1 MTDFARLLSPASIGG
16 LTLANRVVLP
26 GMDMNHC
33 EDGVIT
39 ADEIAHYAARAA
51 GGCALVITGAAAVAW
66 PRGATS
72 RKQPALSDDRFL
84 PGLTHLADAIHVNGG
99 RLCVQ
104 LVHHGKVASVDT
116 AEDRPQLVP
125 SIPPSRM
132 DLSALADNPMEELIK
147 LAAATQGKPA
157 TYQIATA
164 ADIAW
169 VVGAFADA
177 AARVQAAG
185 ADAVE
190 IHGAHGYLIN
200 TFLTRADNQRSDEY
214 GGPLENRARIMVEVI
229 RSVRAAVGEG
239 FPILVRLN
247 GCEYGIE
254 DGITIDETVATAQIA
269 QAAGADAIHV
279 SARAANPFRD
289 FTLGPLPA
297 AAGQYREMAAAVKRG
312 VSIPVIAVG
321 RLLPELAE
329 EMLAAGD
336 CDFAAMGRQQLA
348 DPRLVEKLASGRRA
362 SVRPCINCYVCVEQ
376 NFFDAPPL
384 CAVNPAL
391 GNEVAATLHPAE
403 ERRHIVVVG
412 AGPAGLE
419 TARIATER
427 GHRVTVLEGRE
438 SIGGSTWF
446 ATLTGSPNAQLVDW
460 LANEVGA
467 ADIAIH
473 LGETATAE
481 GVLSL
486 APDAVV
492 IATGPTATR
501 PSAIPGFELPHVH
514 HGAAVR
520 NRVTALA
527 RAGADAPSRTIVV
540 VGGNMIGLSIA
551 QFLRSLGH
559 AVTVLEP
566 SPQLAVAMAM
576 PRRWTAVRSAA
587 ESGVTLVR
595 GATVTAITQTAV
607 HHRPTAGGDEPTID
621 PALDRAIDPGIDT
634 VIDGVDDV
642 LVTTMSDQTDEHP
655 LAAALREAGMETHVV
670 GDAAG
675 VGNLLGAM
683 HGAHAVAT
691 IL

>member
-1 MTDFARLLSPASIGG
+1 MIGE
-16 LTLANRVVLP
+16 LTLPNRVVLP

-51 GGCALVITGAAAVAW
+51 GGCGLLITGAAAVAW

-84 PGLTHLADAIHVNGG
+84 PGLTHLADAIHVSGG

-125 SIPPSRM
+125 SVPPSRM
-132 DLSALADNPMEELIK
+132 DLSALIDNPMDELMQ
-147 LAAATQGKPA
+147 LATATQGKAA
-157 TYQIATA
+157 TYHIATSD
-164 ADIAW
+164 DIAW
-169 VVGAFADA
+169 VVAAFADA
-177 AARVQAAG
+177 AGRVQAAG

-200 TFLTRADNQRSDEY
+200 TFLSRAYNQRTDEY
-214 GGPLENRARIMVEVI
+214 GGPLENRTRIMVEVI
-229 RSVRAAVGEG
+229 GAVRATVGEG

-247 GCEYGIE
+247 GCEYGLD

-269 QAAGADAIHV
+269 EAAGADAIHI
-279 SARAANPFRD
+279 SAQAANPFRD

-297 AAGQYREMAAAVKRG
+297 EVGQYREMAAAVKRG

-329 EMLAAGD
+329 EMLRAGD
-336 CDFAAMGRQQLA
+336 CDFVAMGRQQLA
-348 DPRLVEKLASGRRA
+348 DPRLVEKLATGRRA

-391 GNEVAATLHPAE
+391 GNEAAADLQPAAE
-403 ERRHIVVVG
+403 PRHIVVVG

-419 TARIATER
+419 TARIANER
-427 GHRVTVLEGRE
+427 GHRVTVLEARE
-438 SIGGSTWF
+438 SVGGSTWF
-446 ATLTGSPNAQLVDW
+446 ATLTASANAQLVDW
-460 LANEVGA
+460 LANEVGS

-473 LGETATAE
+473 LGESATVERITA
-481 GVLSL
+481 L

-492 IATGPTATR
+492 IATGPAQ
-501 PSAIPGFELPHVH
+501 AHVDFPGVDLPHVH

-520 NRVTALA
+520 DRVTELSQ
-527 RAGADAPSRTIVV
+527 AGADAPPRNVVV
-540 VGGNMIGLSIA
+540 VGGNMIGLSVA

-559 AVTVLEP
+559 VVTVLEP
-566 SPQLAVAMAM
+566 APQLATAMAM
-576 PRRWTAVRSAA
+576 PRRWTAVLRAA
-587 ESGVTLVR
+587 QAGITLER
-595 GATVTAITQTAV
+595 GATVTAITPTSV
-607 HHRPTAGGDEPTID
+607 HHRPTDGTA
-621 PALDRAIDPGIDT
+621 DR

-642 LVTTMSDQTDEHP
+642 LVTTTPKGPREPS
-655 LAAALREAGMETHVV
+655 LAAGLRAAGVETHVV
-670 GDAAG
+670 GDAGG
-675 VGNLLGAM
+675 VGYLLGAM

-691 IL
+691 AL

>member
-1 MTDFARLLSPASIGG
+1 MTDFKRLLSPGTIGG
-16 LTLANRVVLP
+16 LTLPNRVVLP

-33 EDGVIT
+33 DDGVIT

-51 GGCALVITGAAAVAW
+51 GGCGLLITGAAAVAW

-84 PGLTHLADAIHVNGG
+84 PGLTHLADAIHVNGA

-125 SIPPSRM
+125 SVPPSRM
-132 DLSALADNPMEELIK
+132 DLSALVDNPMAELIK
-147 LAAATQGKPA
+147 LTAATQGKAA
-157 TYQIATA
+157 TYQVATTD
-164 ADIAW
+164 DIAW

-200 TFLTRADNQRSDEY
+200 TFLSRAYNQRTDEY
-214 GGPLENRARIMVEVI
+214 GGSLENRARILVEVI
-229 RSVRAAVGEG
+229 AAVRAVVGEG

-247 GCEYGIE
+247 GCEYGLD
-254 DGITIDETVATAQIA
+254 DGITIDETVETARIA
-269 QAAGADAIHV
+269 EAAGADAVHI
-279 SARAANPFRD
+279 SAQAANPFRD

-297 AAGQYREMAAAVKRG
+297 VIGQYREMAAAVKRG

-336 CDFAAMGRQQLA
+336 CDFVAMGRQQLA
-348 DPRLVEKLASGRRA
+348 DPRLVEKLATGRRA

-391 GNEVAATLHPAE
+391 GNEDAATLHPAE
-403 ERRHIVVVG
+403 HPRHIVVVG

-419 TARIATER
+419 TARIANER
-427 GHRVTVLEGRE
+427 GHRVTVLEAHA

-446 ATLTGSPNAQLVDW
+446 ATRTGSANAQLVDW
-460 LANEVGA
+460 LANEVGT

-473 LGETATAE
+473 LGEAATA
-481 GVLSL
+481 GHIVSL
-486 APDAVV
+486 RPDAVV
-492 IATGPTATR
+492 IATGSGDETF
-501 PSAIPGFELPHVH
+501 SVPGGDLPHVH
-514 HGAAVR
+514 HGSR
-520 NRVTALA
+520 LRDRVTELA
-527 RAGADAPSRTIVV
+527 DEGCEQRSIVV
-540 VGGNMIGLSIA
+540 VGGN
-551 QFLRSLGH
+551 
-559 AVTVLEP
+559 
-566 SPQLAVAMAM
+566 
-576 PRRWTAVRSAA
+576 
-587 ESGVTLVR
+587 
-595 GATVTAITQTAV
+595 
-607 HHRPTAGGDEPTID
+607 
-621 PALDRAIDPGIDT
+621 
-634 VIDGVDDV
+634 
-642 LVTTMSDQTDEHP
+642 
-655 LAAALREAGMETHVV
+655 
-670 GDAAG
+670 
-675 VGNLLGAM
+675 
-683 HGAHAVAT
+683 
-691 IL
+691 

>member
-1 MTDFARLLSPASIGG
+1 MTDREAFERLLSPATIGG
-16 LTLANRVVLP
+16 LTLRNRVVLP

-51 GGCALVITGAAAVAW
+51 GGCGLLITGAAAVAW

-116 AEDRPQLVP
+116 AEGRPQLVP
-125 SIPPSRM
+125 SAPPTRM
-132 DLSALADNPMEELIK
+132 DLGALTDNPMHELIK
-147 LAAATQGKPA
+147 PAAATQGKPA
-157 TYQIATA
+157 TYQLATA
-164 ADIAW
+164 DDIAW
-169 VVGAFADA
+169 VVAAFADA
-177 AARVQAAG
+177 AGRVEAAG

-200 TFLTRADNQRSDEY
+200 TFLSRAHNQRTDEY
-214 GGPLENRARIMVEVI
+214 GGPLENRARILVEVI
-229 RSVRAAVGEG
+229 EAVRANVGEG

-247 GCEYGIE
+247 GCEYGLD

-269 QAAGADAIHV
+269 ESAGADAVHI
-279 SARAANPFRD
+279 SAQAANPFRD

-297 AAGQYREMAAAVKRG
+297 EIGQYREMAAAVKRG

-329 EMLAAGD
+329 EMLRAGD
-336 CDFAAMGRQQLA
+336 CDFVAMGRQQLA

-376 NFFDAPPL
+376 NFFDAPPV

-391 GNEVAATLHPAE
+391 GNEAAANLHSAE
-403 ERRHIVVVG
+403 QPRHIVVVG

-419 TARIATER
+419 TARIANER
-427 GHRVTVLEGRE
+427 GHRVTILEANE

-446 ATLTGSPNAQLVDW
+446 ATLTASANAQLVDW

-467 ADIAIH
+467 ADIPIH
-473 LGETATAE
+473 LGEPAAAE
-481 GVLSL
+481 QIMAL

-492 IATGPTATR
+492 IATGAANQPMAV
-501 PSAIPGFELPHVH
+501 PGADLPHVH
-514 HGAAVR
+514 QGAR
-520 NRVTALA
+520 LRDRVTELA
-527 RAGADAPSRTIVV
+527 QAPTDAAPRNIVV
-540 VGGNMIGLSIA
+540 VGGNMIGVSIA
-551 QFLRSLGH
+551 QFVRSLGH
-559 AVTVLEP
+559 TVTVLEP
-566 SPQLAVAMAM
+566 APHLAVAMAM
-576 PRRWTAVRSAA
+576 PRRWTAVLTAGQA
-587 ESGVTLVR
+587 GIVLER
-595 GATVTAITQTAV
+595 GATVTAITPTMV
-607 HHRPTAGGDEPTID
+607 HHRATDSQADN
-621 PALDRAIDPGIDT
+621 AVDR
-634 VIDGVDDV
+634 VIEDVDDV
-642 LVTTMSDQTDEHP
+642 LVTIAPHD
-655 LAAALREAGMETHVV
+655 LAEPAFAAELRAAGVEIHVV
-670 GDAAG
+670 GDAGG
-675 VGNLLGAM
+675 VGYLLGAM
-683 HGAHAVAT
+683 HGAHAIAT
-691 IL
+691 AL